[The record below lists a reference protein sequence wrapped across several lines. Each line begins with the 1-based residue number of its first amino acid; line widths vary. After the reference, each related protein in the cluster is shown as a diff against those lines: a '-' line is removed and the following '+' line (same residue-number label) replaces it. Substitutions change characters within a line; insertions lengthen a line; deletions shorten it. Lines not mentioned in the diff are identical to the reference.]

1 MRFTMLPF
9 LPMSMRHVPRS
20 LVLAIGVAVSLGACQ
35 AAPAPGAQDDHAA
48 AATEAATQSAA
59 APADA
64 HAGHAGETV
73 AVTALPDGQR
83 WETDAPLR
91 AGMRNLREAT
101 ETLNHYEMGH
111 LDDVQR
117 DNAVA
122 KIDAAIKDMI
132 ANCKL
137 KPEADAALHGLLTK
151 FIAGANA
158 ARAGKFGKAELAPMQ
173 EALAQYP
180 QLFDDHDWSETAN

>member
-1 MRFTMLPF
+1 MLSGIK
-9 LPMSMRHVPRS
+9 LSAS
-20 LVLAIGVAVSLGACQ
+20 ALALVGALF
-35 AAPAPGAQDDHAA
+35 AAPTMA
-48 AATEAATQSAA
+48 QSAA
-59 APADA
+59 HHDHAA
-64 HAGHAGETV
+64 HAGHDAKPQV
-73 AVTALPDGQR
+73 PAQR
-83 WETDAPLR
+83 WATDAPLR

-137 KPEADAALHGLLTK
+137 KPEADAALHGLLAT

-173 EALAQYP
+173 DALAQYP
-180 QLFDDHDWSETAN
+180 QLFDDRDWGKPAH